1 MQPKIYSNAIIIS
14 SILAMTALSIF
25 ATSVATSFAFLGF
38 DMLTGSDQNIK
49 NSQNTLQGSHC
60 YSPNASI
67 IDSCNSGDISETEN
81 LGQNYLAQ

>member
-1 MQPKIYSNAIIIS
+1 MQSKTYSSAIIVF

-25 ATSVATSFAFLGF
+25 ATNVATSFAFLGF
-38 DMLTGSDQNIK
+38 DILTGSDQNIRS
-49 NSQNTLQGSHC
+49 SQSTLQGSHC

-67 IDSCNSGDISETEN
+67 IDSCNSGDITETEN